1 MVNCAE
7 VSPILSVVSPVYG
20 CKTCLDELYFRLK
33 ETLEKI
39 TADFEII
46 LVNDGSP
53 DGAWDVINE
62 LGEKDYRVKGIDLS
76 RNFGQHNAIGAGLD
90 CTQGEWTVVMDSDL
104 QDRPEEIIKLYNKAK
119 EGFDV
124 VMARRISR
132 HDSYFKVKTS
142 YLFSKIFNFLTGY
155 DHDNAIANFSIINK
169 KVVGAYRL
177 LKEKN
182 RDYTF
187 FINWLGFSQTT
198 VDVEHDKRFIGE
210 SSYNLKKLLD
220 LAFNNIIA
228 NTNRPLHLSIKFG
241 FLIALFS
248 FLSGLF
254 LVIAR
259 IINLFTVEGWTS
271 VVVSIWLVC
280 GLLMITLGISGIY
293 IGKIFEES
301 KSRPNYVIKN
311 KKNIL

>member
-7 VSPILSVVSPVYG
+7 VAPILSVVSPVYG
-20 CKTCLDELYFRLK
+20 CKTCLYELYFRLK

-53 DGAWDVINE
+53 DAAWDVINE

-90 CTQGEWTVVMDSDL
+90 CTQGEWIVVMDSDL

-132 HDSYFKVKTS
+132 HDSYLKVKTS
-142 YLFSKIFNFLTGY
+142 YLFSKMFNFMTGY
-155 DHDNAIANFSIINK
+155 NHDNTIANFSIINK
-169 KVVGAYRL
+169 KVVVAYRL

-187 FINWLGFSQTT
+187 FIKWLGFTQTT
-198 VDVEHDKRFIGE
+198 VDVEHDKRFAGE
-210 SSYNLKKLLD
+210 TSYSLKKLLD

-259 IINLFTVEGWTS
+259 IANLFTVEGWTS
-271 VVVSIWLVC
+271 IVVSIWLVC

-301 KSRPNYVIKN
+301 KSRPNYIIKN
-311 KKNIL
+311 MKNIL

>member
-1 MVNCAE
+1 MINCAK

-20 CKTCLDELYFRLK
+20 CRTCLYELYFRLK

-46 LVNDGSP
+46 LVNDASP

-90 CTQGEWTVVMDSDL
+90 CAQGEWAVVMDCDL
-104 QDRPEEIIKLYNKAK
+104 QDQPEEIIKLYNKAR

-124 VMARRISR
+124 VIARRISR
-132 HDSYFKVKTS
+132 YDSYFKVKTS
-142 YLFSKIFNFLTGY
+142 YFFSRIFNFLTGFN
-155 DHDNAIANFSIINK
+155 HDNAIANFSIINK
-169 KVVGAYRL
+169 KVVVAYRL

-187 FINWLGFSQTT
+187 FIKWLGFSQAT
-198 VDVEHDKRFIGE
+198 VDVKHDKRFAGE

-220 LAFNNIIA
+220 LAFNNIIS
-228 NTNRPLHLSIKFG
+228 NTNRPLHLSIKLG
-241 FLIALFS
+241 FLIALLS
-248 FLSGLF
+248 FLFALF

-259 IINLFTVEGWTS
+259 IINLFTIEGWTS

-280 GLLMITLGISGIY
+280 GLLMITIGTSGIY

-301 KSRPNYVIKN
+301 KSRPNYIIKN